1 MIAVMFGVVMLSVVM
16 LNVVA
21 PNLTEYKIYMM
32 LKLHCTKST
41 FKFALK
47 LIRFFALIH
56 SHILPTEL
64 RSTTNA
70 LAYRRGGLMA

>member
-1 MIAVMFGVVMLSVVM
+1 MFFVVMLSVVM

-21 PNLTEYKIYMM
+21 PNLTEYKIYMI
-32 LKLHCTKST
+32 LKLHCTKSI

-47 LIRFFALIH
+47 MINFLH
-56 SHILPTEL
+56 YYTVPTEL